1 MSDITE
7 QMRKLV
13 LPCVATRHVVAFP
26 GMPLNLKVARAASKR
41 ACEAAA
47 KGDGYVFLASQKDPN
62 VQDPGQDDCYEVGTI
77 AKIERIVKGNGGVVH
92 AILEPLSRAYAEEI
106 VNEKFLVATVI
117 EKHVEVDENSV
128 HAQALVRDVRRVLE
142 SFSSSMPKFSKELWL
157 VIDAMDDPGMLCDF
171 IAANIVSDFDDKQ
184 KLLEEF
190 NPLERLQKLLV
201 ILEREREILA
211 IEAKIHE
218 EVRNSMD
225 RNQRD
230 YYLREQ
236 LKAIQSE
243 LGEDSEMDDDV
254 IEYVKKLEKGNFP
267 KEVQEKLLREIK
279 KLQRTPVGSA
289 DNVVIRNY
297 IETCLD
303 IPWSK
308 TTKERTDVA
317 AVQKILDEDHDGLEK
332 VKERIVEYMSA
343 LALNP
348 ELKNQIICLVGPP
361 GTGKTSIA
369 SSIARATKRK
379 FVRVSLGGVRDE
391 ADIRGHRKTYV
402 GSMPGRIVQ
411 ALIQAD
417 SRNPLILLDEID
429 KMASD
434 VRGDPASAMLEV
446 LDGEQNVAFRDH
458 FVELPVDLS
467 QCMFVATANSLE
479 TVSRPLIDRMEII
492 ELKTYTRSE
501 KFSIAKNHLVPKQK
515 KRHGLKGRMF
525 AMDDA
530 AIYGVIDTYTRE
542 AGVRNLERSIAKCC
556 RKAAKLISF
565 DGEKSVKITKEKLVD
580 FLGVSKIVP
589 EKVYELDEV
598 GTSQGMAWTEVGG
611 SLLRI
616 ESVAMEG
623 TGKIELTGSL
633 GDVMKESA
641 KAAISYIR
649 AHAGELGIAPDFYK
663 TKDVHI
669 HVPEGAVPK
678 DGPSAG
684 TAITTSLVSELTG
697 IPCRRDVSM
706 TGEITLHGRVTAIGG
721 LREKTMAAYLA
732 GIKTILIPKE
742 NEADMEEIAAEV
754 KENVQIIPVTNV
766 REALKIALASDPFA
780 KNAE

>member
-1 MSDITE
+1 
-7 QMRKLV
+7 MRKLV
-13 LPCVATRHVVAFP
+13 LPCVATRGVVAFP

-47 KGDGYVFLASQKDPN
+47 KSEGYVFLVAQKDSN
-62 VQDPGQDDCYEVGTI
+62 VQEPTQDELCTVGTI

-92 AILEPLSRAYAEEI
+92 AILEPLSRATVEEI
-106 VNEKFLVATVI
+106 VNEKYLVATII
-117 EKHVEVDENSV
+117 EKIVEVDEESI

-142 SFSSSMPKFSKELWL
+142 SFSKSMPKFSKELWL
-157 VIDAMDDPGMLCDF
+157 VIDAMDDAGMLCDF
-171 IAANIVSDFDDKQ
+171 IASNIVSDFDDKQ

-190 NPLERLQKLLV
+190 DPLERLQKLLV
-201 ILEREREILA
+201 VLEREREILA

-218 EVRNSMD
+218 EVRSSMD
-225 RNQRD
+225 KNQRD

-236 LKAIQSE
+236 MKAIQNE

-267 KEVQEKLLREIK
+267 KEVQEKLFREIK

-303 IPWSK
+303 VPWSK

-379 FVRVSLGGVRDE
+379 FVRVSLGGVKDE

-434 VRGDPASAMLEV
+434 MRGDPASAMLEV

-492 ELKTYTRSE
+492 ELKSYTRAE

-515 KRHGLKGRMF
+515 KRHGLKGRMLTI
-525 AMDDA
+525 DDE
-530 AIYGVIDTYTRE
+530 AIHGIIDTYTRE

-565 DGEKSVKITKEKLVD
+565 DGEKSVKITKDRLTE

-589 EKVYELDEV
+589 EKIYELDEV

-641 KAAISYIR
+641 RAAISYIR
-649 AHAGELGIAPDFYK
+649 VHARELGIAPDFYK
-663 TKDVHI
+663 TKDIHI

-742 NEADMEEIAAEV
+742 NESDMEEIADEV
-754 KENVQIIPVTNV
+754 KANVQIIPVTNASQ
-766 REALKIALASDPFA
+766 ALKIALARDPF
-780 KNAE
+780 EREE

>member
-1 MSDITE
+1 MSGITE

-13 LPCVATRHVVAFP
+13 LPCVATRGVVAFP

-47 KGDGYVFLASQKDPN
+47 KGEGYVFLTAQKDQN
-62 VQDPGQDDCYEVGTI
+62 VQEPAYDDLHEVGTI
-77 AKIERIVKGNGGVVH
+77 AKIERIVKGNGGIVH
-92 AILEPLSRAYAEEI
+92 AILEPLTRAYVEEI
-106 VNEKFLVATVI
+106 VSDKYLVATVV
-117 EKHVEVDENSV
+117 EKNVEVEEGSV
-128 HAQALVRDVRRVLE
+128 HADALVRDVRRVLE
-142 SFSSSMPKFSKELWL
+142 SFSKAMPKFSKELWL

-171 IAANIVSDFDDKQ
+171 VAANIVSDFDDKQ
-184 KLLEEF
+184 MLLAEF
-190 NPLERLQKLLV
+190 NPLERLHKLLV

-218 EVRNSMD
+218 EVRSSMD

-236 LKAIQSE
+236 LKAIQNE
-243 LGEDSEMDDDV
+243 LGEEGEMDDDV
-254 IEYVKKLEKGNFP
+254 LEYIKKLEKGNFP
-267 KEVQEKLLREIK
+267 KEVQEKLFREVK

-343 LALNP
+343 LSLNP

-379 FVRVSLGGVRDE
+379 FVRVSLGGVKDE

-434 VRGDPASAMLEV
+434 MRGDPASAMLEV

-492 ELKTYTRSE
+492 ELKSYTRSE

-515 KRHGLKGRMF
+515 KRHGLKGRMLT
-525 AMDDA
+525 MDDA
-530 AIYGVIDTYTRE
+530 AIYGIIDEYTRE
-542 AGVRNLERSIAKCC
+542 SGVRNLERSIAKCC

-623 TGKIELTGSL
+623 TGKVELTGSL

-649 AHAGELGIAPDFYK
+649 AHAQELGIAPDFYK
-663 TKDVHI
+663 TKDIHI

-742 NEADMEEIAAEV
+742 NESDLTEVADEV
-754 KENVQIIPVTNV
+754 KENVRIIPVTSV
-766 REALKIALASDPFA
+766 REALTAALARDPF
-780 KNAE
+780 NRGE

>member
-1 MSDITE
+1 MSGITE

-13 LPCVATRHVVAFP
+13 LPCIATRNVVAFP
-26 GMPLNLKVARAASKR
+26 GMPLNLKIARAASKR

-47 KGDGYVFLASQKDPN
+47 KGDGYVFLAAQKDSNIQEPK
-62 VQDPGQDDCYEVGTI
+62 PDDLHEVGTI
-77 AKIERIVKGNGGVVH
+77 AKIERIIKGNGGIIN
-92 AILEPLSRAYAEEI
+92 AILEPLARAYTEEI
-106 VNEKFLVATVI
+106 VSEKFFLATVV
-117 EKHVEVDENSV
+117 EKNVEIDEVDV
-128 HAQALVRDVRRVLE
+128 HADALVRDVRRVLE
-142 SFSSSMPKFSKELWL
+142 SFSKSMPKFSKELWL

-184 KLLEEF
+184 KLLDEF
-190 NPLERLQKLLV
+190 NPIERLHKLLV

-211 IEAKIHE
+211 IDAKIHE
-218 EVRNSMD
+218 EVRASMD

-236 LKAIQSE
+236 LKAIQNE

-254 IEYVKKLEKGNFP
+254 IEYVKKIEKGGFP

-317 AVQKILDEDHDGLEK
+317 VVQKILDEDHDGLEK

-343 LALNP
+343 LTLNP

-379 FVRVSLGGVRDE
+379 FVRVSLGGVKDE

-434 VRGDPASAMLEV
+434 MRGDPASAMLEV

-492 ELKTYTRSE
+492 ELKSYTRSE

-515 KRHGLKGRMF
+515 KRHGLKGRML
-525 AMDDA
+525 MIDDA
-530 AIYGVIDTYTRE
+530 AIYGIIDTYTRE
-542 AGVRNLERSIAKCC
+542 AGVRNLERLIAKCC

-565 DGEKSVKITKEKLVD
+565 DGEKSVRITKTKLVD

-616 ESVAMEG
+616 ESVAMDG

-649 AHAGELGIAPDFYK
+649 AHSGELGIAPDFYK
-663 TKDVHI
+663 TKDIHI

-742 NEADMEEIAAEV
+742 NESDLEEIADEV
-754 KENVQIIPVTNV
+754 KENVQIIPVTSV
-766 REALKIALASDPFA
+766 REALTIALARDPFA
-780 KNAE
+780 KNEE